1 MTRSLWLAGGGG
13 IVGPSWGS
21 TFLKSISDARSR
33 NLWYNVGVNSFVACA
48 DGEGI
53 FVEISLSK
61 RPLWDNTLLAL
72 TSNRVGLPA
81 EFKHISKRRKR
92 NQPGFP

>member
-13 IVGPSWGS
+13 IAFLGVGLLEIDQRCPVPKTSGPRVLTFKPAAFGLKDMCGLVALQPSFG
-21 TFLKSISDARSR
+21 TTPF
-33 NLWYNVGVNSFVACA
+33 
-48 DGEGI
+48 
-53 FVEISLSK
+53 
-61 RPLWDNTLLAL
+61 AL